1 VNDACLSLRG
11 VGKSF
16 AGARG
21 EHEVLRDVNLEV
33 RRGEFVCIVGYS
45 GSGKSTLISLIAGL
59 ASPDQ
64 GQVLLD
70 GKPIMGPGPDRGV
83 VFQNY
88 SLLPWLTVFDNVML
102 AVKQVFPDWTRQ
114 QMTERVE
121 HYLALV
127 NLAAAAKKRPAQLS
141 GGMRQRVSLARA
153 LAMSPEVL
161 LMDEPL
167 SALDAL
173 TRGTLQE
180 EIERI
185 WRQEQKTVVMIT
197 NHVDEAILLA
207 DRIVPLSPGPGATL
221 GASIEVDL
229 PRPRDAKMANHC
241 PEFQRLRAQVTEFL
255 VGQRRVPR
263 VAEAAPV
270 EPAASPLRHT
280 PIQLGKRVRRK
291 LHTAGAS

>member
-1 VNDACLSLRG
+1 MTEPFLSLQG
-11 VGKSF
+11 VGKTYHT
-16 AGARG
+16 AGGAL
-21 EHEVLRDVNLEV
+21 EVLRDVRLDV

-59 ASPDQ
+59 TTPDH
-64 GQVLLD
+64 GQVMLE
-70 GKPIMGPGPDRGV
+70 GRPVVGPGPDRGV

-88 SLLPWLTVFDNVML
+88 SLLPWLTVFDNIML
-102 AVKQVFPDWTRQ
+102 AVRQVFPDWTRAEMAQ
-114 QMTERVE
+114 RVE

-127 NLAAAAKKRPAQLS
+127 NLSAAAKKRPAQLS

-207 DRIVPLSPGPGATL
+207 DRIVPLSPGPAATL
-221 GASIEVDL
+221 GHSIAVDL
-229 PRPRDAKMANHC
+229 PRPRDARMANHS

-255 VGQRRVPR
+255 VEERRQPR
-263 VAEAAPV
+263 GATPAAV
-270 EPAASPLRHT
+270 EPAVNPLRHA
-280 PIQLGKRVRRK
+280 PIQLESRPRRK
-291 LHTAGAS
+291 RQPAGV

>member
-1 VNDACLSLRG
+1 MSDAFLSLRG
-11 VGKSF
+11 VGKTYRTAS
-16 AGARG
+16 GA
-21 EHEVLRDVNLEV
+21 HEVLRDVHLDV

-59 ASPDQ
+59 TTPDR
-64 GQVLLD
+64 GQLLLD
-70 GKPIMGPGPDRGV
+70 GKPVTGPGPDRGV

-88 SLLPWLTVFDNVML
+88 SLLPWLTVFDNILL
-102 AVKQVFPDWTRQ
+102 AVRQVFPDGTRAE
-114 QMTERVE
+114 MTERVE

-180 EIERI
+180 EIARI

-221 GASIEVDL
+221 GHAIAVDL
-229 PRPRDAKMANHC
+229 PRPRDARMANHS

-255 VGQRRVPR
+255 IQERRNPR
-263 VAEAAPV
+263 GAAPTPAEAAV
-270 EPAASPLRHT
+270 SPLRHA
-280 PIQLGKRVRRK
+280 PIQLESRPRRK
-291 LHTAGAS
+291 LQTAGV